1 MAKTNFAIK
10 RSLSLDTSLRER
22 LLQTCQLLRP
32 SPKDDKRN
40 LPHHEK
46 PFVAKECHHLGVC
59 VCTQYPDA
67 KWFFHNLMRH
77 FRTIFAKKKKTPT
90 LARKIMEKH
99 GIVFKFSPCTKT
111 ETQDVGQTPNDWDI
125 AYHES
130 AFDGYKPI
138 PVEDAK
144 KLQEF
149 YFHIGYINF
158 KTFHFSCLQLQVEE
172 HFSDR
177 LPNRLQLLSPVAA
190 ESAELRLG
198 LYTDMEVFA
207 YLLDLSFS
215 WKITILT
222 IADEAGDWSLL
233 RSCCLAVVPVD
244 GLDEFIVWHG
254 STEEASRRKMQE
266 ELERAARAAKDAAK
280 ERKNKGTGR
289 GRKRANKT
297 VESSENK
304 KRARTKAQ
312 SRANSLGGE
321 EEDDDILDLFAISA
335 DNVVG
340 ERDVSDDDQDR
351 NLLVDQQQDDTAFGN
366 VYDDIENDS
375 GSETEHENDVAGEM
389 LDEKSNAPESSHSAL
404 SDNEDDELQLRMDDK
419 DNEDI
424 DIEVSGVR
432 EEAALEIPDP
442 QESQAVATIGHSR
455 PRELGGTRSTQ
466 NRFLNNYICRICD
479 AMVSVFKRLVI

>member
-1 MAKTNFAIK
+1 
-10 RSLSLDTSLRER
+10 
-22 LLQTCQLLRP
+22 
-32 SPKDDKRN
+32 
-40 LPHHEK
+40 
-46 PFVAKECHHLGVC
+46 
-59 VCTQYPDA
+59 
-67 KWFFHNLMRH
+67 
-77 FRTIFAKKKKTPT
+77 
-90 LARKIMEKH
+90 MEKH
-99 GIVFKFSPCTKT
+99 GIVFKFSPCPKT

-125 AYHES
+125 AYDES

-138 PVEDAK
+138 AVEDAK

-177 LPNRLQLLSPVAA
+177 LPNRLQLLSPVAT

-198 LYTDMEVFA
+198 LYTDMEVFS
-207 YLLDLSFS
+207 YLLDLNSS

-244 GLDEFIVWHG
+244 GLEEFIVWHG
-254 STEEASRRKMQE
+254 STQEASRRKMQE

-280 ERKNKGTGR
+280 ERKKNKGTGR
-289 GRKRANKT
+289 GTKRANKT

-304 KRARTKAQ
+304 KRARTKPQ
-312 SRANSLGGE
+312 SHANNLGGD
-321 EEDDDILDLFAISA
+321 EDEDDILDLFAISA

-340 ERDVSDDDQDR
+340 EDDVSDDD
-351 NLLVDQQQDDTAFGN
+351 LLGHLGAQQQDETVVTGN
-366 VYDDIENDS
+366 VYDDIENAS

-404 SDNEDDELQLRMDDK
+404 SDNEDDELQLQIDDNNN
-419 DNEDI
+419 D

-442 QESQAVATIGHSR
+442 QESQAVAPIGHSR
-455 PRELGGTRSTQ
+455 PRDLGGTRSTE
-466 NRFLNNYICRICD
+466 NRFLNDYIGRICD
-479 AMVSVFKRLVI
+479 SMVSLFKCLVI